1 MPHPRRKLDRERGQI
16 LVLFELALIVILGFA
31 AIVIDLGVLRN
42 NRQILV
48 NTFDSA
54 ALAGGHLLPVDG
66 SVAGNAAAVNTLINK
81 TIQANYP
88 GGLPTSN
95 YTITYKCLIGAD
107 ATTGAPL
114 VSRDVPTVCNP
125 TNALGHTPVASDFS
139 SAGLT
144 GVWITYCDPT
154 LGDKCNVVV
163 ITGSATTQ
171 YLLAPVLGVGSGST
185 GIVVSA
191 ACNGPCGTSPVV
203 PVDLVIILD
212 RTLSMA
218 GSSGGANKITSL
230 QNAAKAVLSVYN
242 PAKQRVAL
250 GVVGPSAVDASGN
263 PVLGGCDA
271 GGSATVYG
279 AADNTSWVPETTL
292 NSATTTLNSATTT
305 LSSATTTLSSAIT
318 TTTATTIHV
327 ASATGFPTSGTFY
340 IQIDSEQMQ
349 VTGGQGTTTWT
360 VVRGRNGTT
369 AATHAN
375 GASVAFVVGTA
386 DTTITVASKTGFP
399 TTYPFYIQIDSEQLQ
414 VTASPGST
422 TWTVVRGRNGTT
434 ATTHIN
440 GRTVAY
446 VVGTADTT
454 ITVASK
460 GGFPITYPF
469 SILVDSE
476 QMQVTASP
484 GSSTWTV
491 VRARSGTT
499 AATHTNGAAVALV
512 VGTADTTIKV
522 AAANEF
528 PTSGTFNILINSE
541 QMLVTGGQGTTTW
554 TVSRAQNGTSAA
566 THTSGATVFGADGW
580 TASDGT
586 PINNGVGAKSWVPV
600 GLSGTDTNSVWS
612 LPNPNGTAGTY
623 EVGGVPSTSS
633 YIVPAIN
640 CIAAASDGTN
650 LATPI
655 AMAQWYLDH
664 YGRKG
669 VTQGIILETDG
680 HPQYGFGGSTYDQWH
695 TNASFTCQ
703 AAAAAAAAAKADTT
717 NTASD
722 PSIPQGIQIFT
733 IGYGVDSTVKC
744 PVKTSNMSANNGTNN
759 VYESPTWSGANATTL
774 LSTMATDASHY
785 YENPTS
791 SQLEHDFTEAAQ
803 KLSKGGSHIIQPC
816 LAPIVTN
823 LNPATWTAKTG
834 GTAITITGQYF
845 TGASKVTFG
854 GTPATSFSVSNDTSI
869 TATTTGATAGVTV
882 TTPCGTN

>member
-349 VTGGQGTTTWT
+349 VTGGQGT
-360 VVRGRNGTT
+360 
-369 AATHAN
+369 
-375 GASVAFVVGTA
+375 
-386 DTTITVASKTGFP
+386 
-399 TTYPFYIQIDSEQLQ
+399 
-414 VTASPGST
+414 T